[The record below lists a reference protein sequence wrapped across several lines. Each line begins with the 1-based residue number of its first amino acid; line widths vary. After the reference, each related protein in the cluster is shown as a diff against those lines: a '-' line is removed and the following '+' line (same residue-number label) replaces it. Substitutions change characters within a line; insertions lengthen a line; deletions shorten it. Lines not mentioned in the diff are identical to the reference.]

1 MFYNGLIRS
10 FANNVHRLEAERA
23 QLKALRE
30 PPPPLPPLFDASGT
44 PPSPSALDPT
54 LLDPEDANILFL
66 LTASSSKELALK
78 IKERLKSVQGNI
90 EFQVD
95 QLADG
100 VHKLEQACQSIEGV
114 ANKVLALSAVRLDE
128 REKAEKEKVGTKDL
142 PIQEVLRTLSRII
155 PTSSAEVGAAR

>member
-1 MFYNGLIRS
+1 MIFGFTEI
-10 FANNVHRLEAERA
+10 FHRLEAERA

-30 PPPPLPPLFDASGT
+30 PPPPLPPLLDTSGA
-44 PPSPSALDPT
+44 PPSPSALNPT
-54 LLDPEDANILFL
+54 LLDPEDANILSL
-66 LTASSSKELALK
+66 LATSSSKDLALK
-78 IKERLKSVQGNI
+78 TQERLRTVQANI

-100 VHKLEQACQSIEGV
+100 VHKLEQACQTMEGV

-128 REKAEKEKVGTKDL
+128 RERAEKEKVGTKDL

-155 PTSSAEVGAAR
+155 PTSSTEVGAAT

>member
-1 MFYNGLIRS
+1 LTFG
-10 FANNVHRLEAERA
+10 FTDVFHRLEAERA

-30 PPPPLPPLFDASGT
+30 PPRPLPPLLDTSGA
-44 PPSPSALDPT
+44 PPSPSSLDPT
-54 LLDPEDANILFL
+54 LLDPEDANILSL
-66 LTASSSKELALK
+66 LTSSSSKDLALK
-78 IKERLKSVQGNI
+78 TQERLGTVQANI

-100 VHKLEQACQSIEGV
+100 VHKLEQACQTMEDV

-128 REKAEKEKVGTKDL
+128 RERAEKEKVGMKDL

-155 PTSSAEVGAAR
+155 PTSGTEVGAVR

>member
-30 PPPPLPPLFDASGT
+30 PPPPLPPLFDASGA

-54 LLDPEDANILFL
+54 LLDPEDANILSL
-66 LTASSSKELALK
+66 LTTSSSKELALK
-78 IKERLKSVQGNI
+78 IQERLKSVQGNI